1 MIKLIYSNYPNSDVD
16 DLCVGME
23 LPADSNQPSNS
34 CYDPDQEVVLMYI

>member
-23 LPADSNQPSNS
+23 LPADSNQTATAVMI
-34 CYDPDQEVVLMYI
+34 QIKKL